1 MDVYVEAGVAADLTE
16 ILENQEAEWYGGFT
30 DGIFERLTYD
40 GKIMAV
46 PTREFDS
53 CILEKVVAG
62 IDLPAF
68 FVSNF
73 MFYLMVISGNSIENM
88 IY

>member
-1 MDVYVEAGVAADLTE
+1 MRHKKGKDMRNT
-16 ILENQEAEWYGGFT
+16 NQRN
-30 DGIFERLTYD
+30 I
-40 GKIMAV
+40 AV
-46 PTREFDS
+46 SREFDS

-73 MFYLMVISGNSIENM
+73 MFYLVVISGNSIENM

>member
-1 MDVYVEAGVAADLTE
+1 MQLCLPAYIYIRLHPPKHEQ
-16 ILENQEAEWYGGFT
+16 ILRPPLSGEH
-30 DGIFERLTYD
+30 
-40 GKIMAV
+40 
-46 PTREFDS
+46 PREFDS

-73 MFYLMVISGNSIENM
+73 MFYLVVISGNSIENM

>member
-1 MDVYVEAGVAADLTE
+1 MKKSTLILWTFIPILT
-16 ILENQEAEWYGGFT
+16 G
-30 DGIFERLTYD
+30 
-40 GKIMAV
+40 
-46 PTREFDS
+46 REFDS
-53 CILEKVVAG
+53 STLEKLVAG

-73 MFYLMVISGNSIENM
+73 LLYLVVISGNSQICM

>member
-1 MDVYVEAGVAADLTE
+1 MIVYD
-16 ILENQEAEWYGGFT
+16 IKENQ
-30 DGIFERLTYD
+30 
-40 GKIMAV
+40 
-46 PTREFDS
+46 TREFDS

-73 MFYLMVISGNSIENM
+73 MFYLVVINGNSIENM

>member
-1 MDVYVEAGVAADLTE
+1 MSYNVS
-16 ILENQEAEWYGGFT
+16 
-30 DGIFERLTYD
+30 
-40 GKIMAV
+40 
-46 PTREFDS
+46 TREFDS
-53 CILEKVVAG
+53 STLEKLVAG

-73 MFYLMVISGNSIENM
+73 LLYLVVISGNSQICM

>member
-1 MDVYVEAGVAADLTE
+1 MYTLLIADDEPLIRNGVK
-16 ILENQEAEWYGGFT
+16 
-30 DGIFERLTYD
+30 
-40 GKIMAV
+40 KIIDWES
-46 PTREFDS
+46 REFDS

-73 MFYLMVISGNSIENM
+73 MFYLVVISGNSIENM

>member
-1 MDVYVEAGVAADLTE
+1 MKLSPVQVKIFSSPISPFSSL
-16 ILENQEAEWYGGFT
+16 WYDT
-30 DGIFERLTYD
+30 WE
-40 GKIMAV
+40 
-46 PTREFDS
+46 TREFDS

-73 MFYLMVISGNSIENM
+73 MFYLVVINGNSIENM

>member
-1 MDVYVEAGVAADLTE
+1 MQIEKMKH
-16 ILENQEAEWYGGFT
+16 I
-30 DGIFERLTYD
+30 
-40 GKIMAV
+40 
-46 PTREFDS
+46 PREFDS

-73 MFYLMVISGNSIENM
+73 MFYLVVINGNSIENM

>member
-1 MDVYVEAGVAADLTE
+1 MYEENTCLVAVKSIKE
-16 ILENQEAEWYGGFT
+16 CKMSK
-30 DGIFERLTYD
+30 FEKKF
-40 GKIMAV
+40 GKYA
-46 PTREFDS
+46 REFDS
-53 CILEKVVAG
+53 STLEKLVAG

-73 MFYLMVISGNSIENM
+73 LFYLVVISGNSQICM

>member
-1 MDVYVEAGVAADLTE
+1 MKRSE
-16 ILENQEAEWYGGFT
+16 INKALKEMENMIRDYRFS
-30 DGIFERLTYD
+30 
-40 GKIMAV
+40 
-46 PTREFDS
+46 REFDS

-73 MFYLMVISGNSIENM
+73 MFYLVVISGNSIENM

>member
-1 MDVYVEAGVAADLTE
+1 M
-16 ILENQEAEWYGGFT
+16 ENRVPYR
-30 DGIFERLTYD
+30 ER
-40 GKIMAV
+40 
-46 PTREFDS
+46 REFDS

-73 MFYLMVISGNSIENM
+73 MFYLVVISGNSIENM